1 MWSDVIEYVNLDG
14 KYPQEEINDNENL
27 QECGVCDEIVNRDMH
42 YYCPVCKTKI
52 DWQE

>member
-1 MWSDVIEYVNLDG
+1 MKNKASVEILIDTKGDVNFQKCSI
-14 KYPQEEINDNENL
+14 
-27 QECGVCDEIVNRDMH
+27 CDEIVNRDMH